1 MSRIWAI
8 VDEAS
13 GLVVNTVHQ
22 DFGGLVDG
30 AQYGEGYV
38 ARDISN
44 TNWAQAN
51 TKCYW
56 DNANECWEALPAR
69 PEGEY
74 DFADGEWVF
83 DSERFGLILR
93 ADRNK
98 KLNAS
103 DWTQLPDCSLSE
115 TKQAEWSA
123 YRQQLRDIPENVPSD
138 VHAVQEV
145 VWPTE
150 PS

>member
-8 VDEAS
+8 TDEAS
-13 GLVVNTVHQ
+13 GLVVSTVHQ

-30 AQYGEGYV
+30 AQYGEGYI

-44 TNWAQAN
+44 TNWESAN

-74 DFADGEWVF
+74 DFVDGEWVF
-83 DSERFGLILR
+83 DSEMFGLILR

-98 KLNAS
+98 KLQDC
-103 DWTQLPDCSLSE
+103 DWTQMPDCPLAE
-115 TKQAEWSA
+115 TTKQDWAT
-123 YRQQLRDIPENVPSD
+123 YRQSLRDIPDNVPSD
-138 VHAVQEV
+138 CHCIYDV
-145 VWPTE
+145 VWPAE